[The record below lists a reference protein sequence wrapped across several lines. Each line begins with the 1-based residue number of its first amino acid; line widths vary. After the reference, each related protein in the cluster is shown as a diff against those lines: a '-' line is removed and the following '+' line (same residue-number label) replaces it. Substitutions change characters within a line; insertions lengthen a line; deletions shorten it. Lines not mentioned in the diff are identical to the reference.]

1 MPLQK
6 IGITLGDPGGIGPE
20 VTLKALASPQI
31 PEAEYV
37 LFASSKCVEAEAERL
52 NLRSALNRCRL
63 QDPIPDLS
71 PESRGTPTEKS
82 GKTSFAYVAQAVD
95 FARRGRLQAIVTAPI
110 SKHSWQLAGI
120 PWAGHTDYLEHYYP
134 DAVMSFFSE
143 RLNLALYTHHL
154 PLRRALEKIRRQPLQ
169 EFLVRLYSQIRPVLG
184 EKCQLLM
191 SGLNPHAGE
200 KGLLGSEEIEEII
213 PALKAAQS
221 QGVPI
226 SGPHPP
232 DIICRMALDRPH
244 ILGVSLYHDQ
254 GLIAFKLIAFDSG
267 VNVTL
272 GLPFVRTSPDHGT
285 AFDIAGHDQADAGSM
300 IAAVRLAHRFVSISA

>member
-20 VTLKALASPQI
+20 VTLKALTSPRL

-37 LFASSKCVEAEAERL
+37 LFASSFWAEAEAERL
-52 NLRSALNRCRL
+52 DLRPALERCRI
-63 QDPIPDLS
+63 QDPSPDLR
-71 PESRGTPTEKS
+71 PESRGAPTPEN
-82 GKTSFAYVAQAVD
+82 GKASFSYVSQALDHV
-95 FARRGRLQAIVTAPI
+95 RRGRLRAIVTAPI

-120 PWAGHTDYLEHYYP
+120 PWAGHTDYLEHHYP
-134 DAVMSFFSE
+134 GAIMSFFSD

-154 PLRRALEKIRRQPLQ
+154 PLQKALQKIRRQPLQ
-169 EFLVRLYSQIRPVLG
+169 EFLVRLYAQVRPFLG
-184 EKCQLLM
+184 EKCRLLL

-200 KGLLGSEEIEEII
+200 SGLLGSEEIEEII
-213 PALKAAQS
+213 PALQAAQNR
-221 QGVPI
+221 GVPI
-226 SGPHPP
+226 SGPYPP

-244 ILGVSLYHDQ
+244 TLGVSLYHDQ
-254 GLIAFKLIAFDSG
+254 GLIAFKLISFDSG

-285 AFDIAGHDQADAGSM
+285 AFDIAGHNQADAGSM
-300 IAAVRLAHRFVSISA
+300 VAAVRLAHRFLSISA

>member
-20 VTLKALASPQI
+20 VTLKALASPKI

-37 LFASSKCVEAEAERL
+37 LFASAKYVKAEAERL
-52 NLRSALNRCRL
+52 GLRSVIERCRL
-63 QDPIPDLS
+63 QDPIPDISL
-71 PESRGTPTEKS
+71 EDRGVSTVHS
-82 GKTSFAYVAQAVD
+82 GHASFAYVTQAVD
-95 FARRGRLQAIVTAPI
+95 LARQGRLQAVVTAPI
-110 SKHSWQLAGI
+110 SKHSWKLAGV

-134 DAVMSFFSE
+134 EAVMSFFSD

-154 PLRRALEKIRRQPLQ
+154 PLRRALEKIRSQPLQ
-169 EFLVRLYSQIRPVLG
+169 EFLVRLYGQIRPILG
-184 EKCQLLM
+184 GKCQILL

-200 KGLLGSEEIEEII
+200 GGLLGSEEIEEII
-213 PALKAAQS
+213 PALKAAQN
-221 QGVPI
+221 QGIPI

-244 ILGVSLYHDQ
+244 TLGVSLYHDQ
-254 GLIAFKLIAFDSG
+254 GLIAFKLIAFNSG

-272 GLPFVRTSPDHGT
+272 GMPFVRTSPDHGT
-285 AFDIAGHDQADAGSM
+285 AFDIAGRDQADAGSM
-300 IAAVRLAHRFVSISA
+300 ISAVRLAHRLVSLSA